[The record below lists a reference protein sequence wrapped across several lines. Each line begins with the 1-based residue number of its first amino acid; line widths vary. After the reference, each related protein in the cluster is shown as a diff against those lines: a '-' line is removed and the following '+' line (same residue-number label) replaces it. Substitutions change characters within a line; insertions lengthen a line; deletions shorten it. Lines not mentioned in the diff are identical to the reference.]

1 MNNTKTF
8 IKAFSGSGK
17 TGALTEYT
25 NNMKAFL
32 NEGLSRQVVITNHV
46 SGYRVTLKD
55 FEYGE
60 VCSDTG
66 PSMLILVEK
75 CISKYDNNV
84 KKLKAEKVEKLSR
97 RKKEIQRELKEV
109 SNELRNIMLDTF
121 TRDDKP

>member
-1 MNNTKTF
+1 MNNT
-8 IKAFSGSGK
+8 I
-17 TGALTEYT
+17 T
-25 NNMKAFL
+25 NNMKDFL
-32 NEGLSRQVVITNHV
+32 NEGLSRQFVITNHV

-60 VCSDTG
+60 VCSLTG
-66 PSMLILVEK
+66 WNISDLIRT

-84 KKLKAEKVEKLSR
+84 NKLKAAKVEELSR
-97 RKKEIQRELKEV
+97 RKKEIQKELEEV